1 MKKHVAMSLSFQEGG
16 YIAKPYWPEIN
27 SLIDIGKDVHPK
39 LGAAKKAQATVAACT
54 KRDVSTE
61 EYEAM
66 LVKSQ
71 QPFYTVDG
79 DRNSEIVIPARV
91 IHSFINNAS
100 QVAPKAIAKVESKGL
115 TFIGIVVEHG
125 HLMTGMHESD
135 SQVFARFVKMEDSN
149 QRKWSEDRFI
159 RNFLATGVFLVD
171 DEIITPKNLFTL
183 MEWGGKWIGIG
194 SARPQGFGRFTVSSW
209 VCDGEDL
216 GTGVG
221 QGAALAA

>member
-1 MKKHVAMSLSFQEGG
+1 MKAVSVSLAFTEGG
-16 YIAKPYWPEIN
+16 YIAKPFWKEIN

-39 LGAAKKAQATVAACT
+39 LGDAKKAQAIVAACA
-54 KRDVSTE
+54 KRGITPAQYD
-61 EYEAM
+61 AM

-79 DRNSEIVIPARV
+79 DRKSEIVIPARV
-91 IHSFINNAS
+91 IHSFINNVS
-100 QVAPKAIAKVESKGL
+100 QSAPKAIAKVESKGL

-135 SQVFARFVKMEDSN
+135 SHAFARFVKMEDSN

-159 RNFLATGVFLVD
+159 RNFSATGVLQVD
-171 DEIITPKNLFTL
+171 EEVITPKNLFKL

-194 SARPQGFGRFTVSSW
+194 SARPQGFGRFTVASW
-209 VCDGEDL
+209 VVDGEEFS
-216 GTGVG
+216 TGVG